1 MKPDVIKKS
10 SFLCCVLG
18 KRIGHIDELVKSGSD
33 HNASDTVLKDI
44 HINHSHLTQ

>member
-10 SFLCCVLG
+10 SFLCCVL
-18 KRIGHIDELVKSGSD
+18 KNDHIDELVKSGSD
-33 HNASDTVLKDI
+33 HNASDTVPKDI